1 MKFRFAKLI
10 IAHRYYGINLVLQK
24 LQDNTSATL
33 FKRDRPAR
41 HLTRVAR
48 IPILY
53 LITRCDGGGAME
65 YGYSL
70 EVASPPAGRV
80 LEELRAFLTGAGLG
94 FA

>member
-41 HLTRVAR
+41 HL
-48 IPILY
+48 
-53 LITRCDGGGAME
+53 
-65 YGYSL
+65 
-70 EVASPPAGRV
+70 
-80 LEELRAFLTGAGLG
+80 
-94 FA
+94 